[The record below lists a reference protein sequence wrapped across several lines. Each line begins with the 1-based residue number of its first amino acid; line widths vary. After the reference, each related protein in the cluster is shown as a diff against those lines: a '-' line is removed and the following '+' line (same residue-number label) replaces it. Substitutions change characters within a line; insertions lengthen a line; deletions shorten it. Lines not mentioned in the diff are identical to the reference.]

1 MTAAPHDRF
10 DELVAGH
17 ALSALEPEDEQLL
30 LAHLPTCAACERA
43 LDVHRETLAHLAYA
57 VDAPPP
63 LPDGVWEGIRTRVV
77 ASGTPVSFS
86 SAADAPGAPAAVPA
100 PSAPVDLAA
109 ERERR
114 RPRRGLALTS
124 AAAAVVLVGG
134 LLGWNVVLQNQRA
147 EMGEASQR
155 LTAAVQA
162 VETAPAQTVPLRA
175 PDGTV
180 AAVAV
185 LQRDRVSL
193 VVEGLGAND
202 PASSIYVL
210 WGQRGSGPAAALA
223 SFDVSGDDL
232 SVVRDLALA
241 TAGEPAPE
249 VLAITREPGRTA
261 PAVTAQPVLASG
273 TTA

>member
-1 MTAAPHDRF
+1 MTAAPHDRY

-43 LDVHRETLAHLAYA
+43 LAVHRETLAHLAYA

-63 LPDGVWEGIRTRVV
+63 LPDGLWEGIRTRVL
-77 ASGTPVSFS
+77 ASGTPVSF
-86 SAADAPGAPAAVPA
+86 AADDAPAAPA
-100 PSAPVDLAA
+100 GAPVDLAA

-124 AAAAVVLVGG
+124 AAAAVVLIGG
-134 LLGWNVVLQNQRA
+134 LLGWNVVLQDQRA

-210 WGQRGSGPAAALA
+210 WGQRGSGPAEALA